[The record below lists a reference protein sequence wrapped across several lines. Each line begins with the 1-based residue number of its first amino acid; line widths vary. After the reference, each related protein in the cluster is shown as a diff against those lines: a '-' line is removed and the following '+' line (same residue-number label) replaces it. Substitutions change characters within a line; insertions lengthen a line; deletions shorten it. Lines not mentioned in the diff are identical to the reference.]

1 MNEILQNYIFHY
13 SPYRGTWAA
22 FTRDNY
28 LDYFNGKYDN
38 VTFAVEIQELV
49 TYIVHNQDWKSF
61 AKSS

>member
-49 TYIVHNQDWKSF
+49 TYIVHNQD
-61 AKSS
+61 